1 MKRYIIKR
9 DLPEVGK
16 ATAEQLRA
24 TVDASNAA
32 LKKLAPGVQWVE
44 SYLTDDN
51 SYCVYLA
58 ENEELIR
65 EHGRLSG
72 INVKSITEVKRVINP
87 ILG

>member
-1 MKRYIIKR
+1 MKRYIIQR
-9 DLPEVGK
+9 DLPDVGK

-32 LKKLAPGVQWVE
+32 LKQLAPQVQWVE
-44 SYLTDDN
+44 SYLTDDH

-72 INVKSITEVKRVINP
+72 INVNNISEVKRVINP
-87 ILG
+87 IT